1 MKVVISA
8 ESAVDLSPEL
18 LKEYNIKT
26 TPFTILLGDDAR
38 LDGDVT
44 PSEIIEF
51 VKSTNVLPKTSAVNQ
66 FQFEEHFSEIL
77 KDADAIVH
85 FSISSEM
92 SSAYS
97 NAVEAAKNFKNVYVI
112 DSRSLSTGIGLL
124 VLYAAKLAQKGA
136 SVEEIVS
143 SVLKRI
149 PFVQASFVPSRL
161 DYLYKG
167 GRCSSLVYFAANV
180 FQIKPQIM
188 VKDGKMTSGK
198 KYRGRYE
205 SVIVKYVKETLEEF
219 SNPDLEEVFITYT
232 TASSEI
238 VNEIKQV
245 LIERG
250 FKNIRET
257 IAGGTVTSH
266 CGEGTLGVLFIN
278 DGLNN

>member
-18 LKEYNIKT
+18 LKEYNVKT

-167 GRCSSLVYFAANV
+167 GRCSSLAYFAANV

-238 VNEIKQV
+238 IDEIKQV

>member
-149 PFVQASFVPSRL
+149 PFGSSAKSVPQKFVLRIF
-161 DYLYKG
+161 
-167 GRCSSLVYFAANV
+167 R
-180 FQIKPQIM
+180 
-188 VKDGKMTSGK
+188 
-198 KYRGRYE
+198 
-205 SVIVKYVKETLEEF
+205 
-219 SNPDLEEVFITYT
+219 
-232 TASSEI
+232 
-238 VNEIKQV
+238 
-245 LIERG
+245 
-250 FKNIRET
+250 
-257 IAGGTVTSH
+257 
-266 CGEGTLGVLFIN
+266 
-278 DGLNN
+278 

>member
-1 MKVVISA
+1 
-8 ESAVDLSPEL
+8 
-18 LKEYNIKT
+18 
-26 TPFTILLGDDAR
+26 
-38 LDGDVT
+38 
-44 PSEIIEF
+44 
-51 VKSTNVLPKTSAVNQ
+51 
-66 FQFEEHFSEIL
+66 
-77 KDADAIVH
+77 
-85 FSISSEM
+85 
-92 SSAYS
+92 
-97 NAVEAAKNFKNVYVI
+97 
-112 DSRSLSTGIGLL
+112 
-124 VLYAAKLAQKGA
+124 
-136 SVEEIVS
+136 
-143 SVLKRI
+143 
-149 PFVQASFVPSRL
+149 
-161 DYLYKG
+161 
-167 GRCSSLVYFAANV
+167 
-180 FQIKPQIM
+180 
-188 VKDGKMTSGK
+188 MTSGK